1 MLFRKKA
8 LQLGI
13 LFIVFCIHG
22 YGRLKAISLLLA
34 SVLGGAER
42 KISCP
47 SISTEQQE
55 HDQLSCSEE

>member
-8 LQLGI
+8 LQAGI
-13 LFIVFCIHG
+13 LFVVFSIQGC
-22 YGRLKAISLLLA
+22 GRLEAISLLLA

-42 KISCP
+42 KINCP

-55 HDQLSCSEE
+55 HNRLSCSEE